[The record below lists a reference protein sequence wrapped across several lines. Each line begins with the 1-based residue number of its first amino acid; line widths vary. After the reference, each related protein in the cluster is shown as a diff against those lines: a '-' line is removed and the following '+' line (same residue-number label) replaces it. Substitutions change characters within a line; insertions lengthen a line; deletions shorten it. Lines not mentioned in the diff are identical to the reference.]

1 LHGKHGGGCDQKI
14 SFYFA
19 SVVGYSSIQPL
30 RDVYGQALN
39 RDIEELIQD
48 IVSDVIKPDSG
59 QSKRSRLPEHGY

>member
-1 LHGKHGGGCDQKI
+1 MV
-14 SFYFA
+14 STE
-19 SVVGYSSIQPL
+19 VVMIRKYRFILPL
-30 RDVYGQALN
+30 LSAILLFSHIRDVYGQALN